1 MLSRRSFMGLM
12 LFGVGLAWG
21 SQVSAEEKKT
31 PEPARVL
38 FLTQSKG
45 FVHGSVRRN
54 AKKEELAPAEI
65 AMTQLGQ
72 ETGLFKVD
80 CTQTAE
86 DLEPEN
92 LKKYDILMLYTSG
105 ELPISNEAREYLTQ
119 TWLKQ
124 KGHGVVGFHS
134 ATDTYR
140 NDKPEQ
146 AWYRELIGGTFNG
159 HPWNS
164 RTTVTIKVHD
174 TEHAAMKPFGEEF
187 TIQDEIYQYNNFVP
201 ENVHVLMSLNMEK
214 CKPSKPYHVPVAWCR
229 MWGDGKIFYT
239 NLGHN
244 TQTWTNRTF
253 LKSTENAV
261 RWVLNQAEGN
271 AKPNPKV
278 SQEQETAAK
287 QAVSK

>member
-1 MLSRRSFMGLM
+1 MLSRRLFLGL
-12 LFGVGLAWG
+12 LACGVSLAWAG
-21 SQVSAEEKKT
+21 VVSAADQKKA
-31 PEPARVL
+31 EPARVL

-54 AKKEELAPAEI
+54 AKEQKLAPAEI

-72 ETGLFKVD
+72 DTGLFKVD

-105 ELPISNEAREYLTQ
+105 ELPISDEARDYLTK

-124 KGHGVVGFHS
+124 KGHGVIGFHS
-134 ATDTYR
+134 ATDTFR
-140 NDKPEQ
+140 NDKPEH
-146 AWYRELIGGTFNG
+146 AWYRELIGGTFVE
-159 HPWNS
+159 HPWRANN
-164 RTTVTIKVHD
+164 TVTISVQDPDH
-174 TEHAAMKPFGEEF
+174 TAMKPFGEEF
-187 TIQDEIYQYNNFVP
+187 TIRDEIYRYRNFVP
-201 ENVHVLMSLNMEK
+201 ENVHLLMSLNMEK
-214 CKPSKPYHVPVAWCR
+214 CNPSRPFHVPVAWCR

-244 TQTWTNRTF
+244 PQTWTNRAF

-261 RWVLNQAEGN
+261 RWVLNQAEGS
-271 AKPNPKV
+271 AKPNPEV
-278 SQEQETAAK
+278 CEQQEAAAK
-287 QAVSK
+287 QAAGK